1 MNDGS
6 KDNTRVVAL
15 SYGAKVIDVVE
26 GDDARW
32 YGKSFACY
40 QGVQYATSD
49 IFIFIDADVQLLDS
63 HALESILQAYEKQ
76 SYRGLLSIQPYHLVK
91 KHMNSFQLYLI

>member
-63 HALESILQAYEKQ
+63 HALESILQAYENNHIVD
-76 SYRGLLSIQPYHLVK
+76 Y
-91 KHMNSFQLYLI
+91 

>member
-1 MNDGS
+1 MTSLNQQSISPEIIVMNDGS

-63 HALESILQAYEKQ
+63 HALESILQAYENNHIVD
-76 SYRGLLSIQPYHLVK
+76 Y
-91 KHMNSFQLYLI
+91 

>member
-1 MNDGS
+1 MTSLNQQSISPEIIVMNDGS

-49 IFIFIDADVQLLDS
+49 I
-63 HALESILQAYEKQ
+63 
-76 SYRGLLSIQPYHLVK
+76 LSL
-91 KHMNSFQLYLI
+91 